1 MPPAARATGTARQQ
15 KMEETKKAKE
25 ANDAAKAKLLATLWS
40 GKVAREEKVRESRGA
55 TSRKVISIGAT
66 YIDQLKEY
74 KESFYESLSPEQKY
88 TLDSSIEYVEAKE
101 DPTSTYNVHIT
112 AKVRLLKNL
121 KAQKKCYLETIFDF
135 FLTDP
140 TKKQLVDDHL
150 KSLDAWRKSTNT
162 SRATLQDIEDYY
174 YANCKH
180 LQTNIIDQIRLL
192 DADCGIDFANK
203 YKQLTTPIYFD
214 IRELYPTIDP
224 AVIETSTKLKICSI
238 FYQNAIKNKEAIFY
252 VFSQDLDVI
261 LNINTGIWRQLYS
274 DGHALMKSIGNGKF
288 KTIESNGKHNAAH
301 PLVVPAVF
309 HALNPV
315 FIIDST
321 EMPQYPEDT
330 VRCPGCL
337 TPTGSLVNNG
347 NGERTFV
354 KKPGVST
361 AVDHISPVKQAFI
374 TLKDNGLCSQ
384 LAITCARCNG
394 TKKDMR
400 EEEFIH
406 FIINSRN
413 PLHTPNEVGGLSPLQ
428 TNMRIRFYVNNI
440 KVAIAKGI
448 YPFAERLERAS
459 IMQDTYDALNK
470 LKEAQFHQILN
481 MTELIETAPAL
492 LALQVPQNAGF
503 LDNFLD
509 NILEILLFTLIDKRR
524 GYLYQLE
531 NVTDHDINVIVGY
544 FINTLPLPAGHNIT
558 LDNLEELLKTAT
570 TSALAFDFPQLE
582 GPQVWIDSLP
592 SYLYKYIDDL
602 NPDIKYQNFVEICK
616 FFYRRRINIILDKK
630 LYIESEKLKDK
641 ISDPNERLA
650 ISVLQTIGKYHLRR
664 AARKTKKKKLMKN
677 SKKKKKTKNLKK
689 KKRMKNKTKKYKRRR

>member
-1 MPPAARATGTARQQ
+1 MPPAAQLPTGTARQQ
-15 KMEETKKAKE
+15 KMKETKEAKE
-25 ANDAAKAKLLATLWS
+25 AKEAEKAKLLAPLWS

-55 TSRKVISIGAT
+55 TSRRVISIGAT

-74 KESFYESLSPEQKY
+74 KDSFYESLSPEQKY

-121 KAQKKCYLETIFDF
+121 KAQKKCYLETIFNF
-135 FLTDP
+135 FLTNS
-140 TKKQLVDDHL
+140 TKKQLVNAHL
-150 KSLDAWRKSTNT
+150 TSLDLWRNST
-162 SRATLQDIEDYY
+162 SRATLQVIENYY
-174 YANCKH
+174 NTNCKP
-180 LQTNIIDQIRLL
+180 LQTNIIALL
-192 DADCGIDFANK
+192 HGDYGIDFANK

-214 IRELYPTIDP
+214 IRELYPTIDSIPP
-224 AVIETSTKLKICSI
+224 AVIETSTQLKICSS
-238 FYQNAIKNKEAIFY
+238 FYQNAITNREAIFY

-261 LNINTGIWRQLYS
+261 LDINTGIWRQLYS

-309 HALNPV
+309 HVSNSV
-315 FIIDST
+315 FKINST
-321 EMPQYPEDT
+321 EMPQLNDT

-337 TPTGSLVNNG
+337 TLTGSLVNNG

-354 KKPGVST
+354 KEPGVST

-384 LAITCARCNG
+384 LAMTCAKCNG

-406 FIINSRN
+406 FIMNNSN
-413 PLHTPNEVGGLSPLQ
+413 PLHTPNGVGGLTPLQ

-440 KVAIAKGI
+440 KVAIAEGI

-470 LKEAQFHQILN
+470 LKEAQFHQILK

-492 LALQVPQNAGF
+492 LALQEPQNSGF
-503 LDNFLD
+503 LDNL
-509 NILEILLFTLIDKRR
+509 LEILLFTLIDKSRFF
-524 GYLYQLE
+524 LFPLE
-531 NVTDHDINVIVGY
+531 NVKPDDIDAIVGK
-544 FINTLPLPAGHNIT
+544 FITELQLPTGHNISV
-558 LDNLEELLKTAT
+558 DYLEALLKTAT
-570 TSALAFDFPQLE
+570 NNALAFDFPQLE
-582 GPQVWIDSLP
+582 GPQIWIDSLP
-592 SYLYKYIDDL
+592 SYLYKYIDHRD
-602 NPDIKYQNFVEICK
+602 PAIKYQKFVDKCK
-616 FFYRRRINIILDKK
+616 YFYIHRINIILDKK

-650 ISVLQTIGKYHLRR
+650 ISVLQTIRKHHLRH

>member
-1 MPPAARATGTARQQ
+1 MPPAAQLPTGTARQQ
-15 KMEETKKAKE
+15 KMKETKEAKE
-25 ANDAAKAKLLATLWS
+25 AKEAEKAKLLAPLWT

-55 TSRKVISIGAT
+55 TSRRVISIGAT

-74 KESFYESLSPEQKY
+74 KDSFYESLSPEQKY

-121 KAQKKCYLETIFDF
+121 KAQKKCYLETIFNF
-135 FLTDP
+135 FLTNS
-140 TKKQLVDDHL
+140 TKKQLVNAHL
-150 KSLDAWRKSTNT
+150 TSLDLWRNST
-162 SRATLQDIEDYY
+162 SRATLQVIENYY
-174 YANCKH
+174 NTNCKP
-180 LQTNIIDQIRLL
+180 LQTNIIALL
-192 DADCGIDFANK
+192 HGDYGIDFANK

-214 IRELYPTIDP
+214 IRELYPTIDSIPP
-224 AVIETSTKLKICSI
+224 AVIETSTQLKICSS
-238 FYQNAIKNKEAIFY
+238 FYQNAITNREAIFY

-261 LNINTGIWRQLYS
+261 LDINTGIWRQLYS

-309 HALNPV
+309 HVSNSV
-315 FIIDST
+315 FKINST
-321 EMPQYPEDT
+321 EMPQLNDT

-337 TPTGSLVNNG
+337 TLTGSLVNNG

-354 KKPGVST
+354 KEPGVST

-384 LAITCARCNG
+384 LAMTCAKCNG

-406 FIINSRN
+406 FIMNNSN
-413 PLHTPNEVGGLSPLQ
+413 PLHTPNGVGGLTPLQ

-440 KVAIAKGI
+440 KVAIAEGI

-470 LKEAQFHQILN
+470 LKEAQFHQILK

-492 LALQVPQNAGF
+492 LALQEPQNSGF
-503 LDNFLD
+503 LDNLLD
-509 NILEILLFTLIDKRR
+509 ITF
-524 GYLYQLE
+524 
-531 NVTDHDINVIVGY
+531 Y
-544 FINTLPLPAGHNIT
+544 FN
-558 LDNLEELLKTAT
+558 
-570 TSALAFDFPQLE
+570 
-582 GPQVWIDSLP
+582 
-592 SYLYKYIDDL
+592 
-602 NPDIKYQNFVEICK
+602 
-616 FFYRRRINIILDKK
+616 R
-630 LYIESEKLKDK
+630 
-641 ISDPNERLA
+641 
-650 ISVLQTIGKYHLRR
+650 
-664 AARKTKKKKLMKN
+664 
-677 SKKKKKTKNLKK
+677 
-689 KKRMKNKTKKYKRRR
+689 